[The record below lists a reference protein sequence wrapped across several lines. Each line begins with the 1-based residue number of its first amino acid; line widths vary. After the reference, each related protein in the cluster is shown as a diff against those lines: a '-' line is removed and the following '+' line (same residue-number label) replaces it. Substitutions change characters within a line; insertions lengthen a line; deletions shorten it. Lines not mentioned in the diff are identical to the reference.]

1 VNATV
6 WIEPFTDTDE
16 IGVLPASK
24 GRSADPLLG
33 VEAVPVLG
41 GAALSFYRTEG
52 YSHPLDWQAVL
63 RNAAYRL
70 SDSLKPCSL
79 HRRKYY
85 RTFYFKVQD
94 LHGRVSNSFAKKLTV
109 ETGIMIKITAIYKL
123 FLTIC
128 DYSWLFT

>member
-6 WIEPFTDTDE
+6 WIEPFADTDE
-16 IGVLPASK
+16 IGVVSASK
-24 GRSADPLLG
+24 GRSADPLVG
-33 VEAVPVLG
+33 VEAVTARG
-41 GAALSFYRTEG
+41 GAALSFYRAEG

-79 HRRKYY
+79 YRRKYH

-94 LHGRVSNSFAKKLTV
+94 LQGRVSNEFAKRLTI
-109 ETGIMIKITAIYKL
+109 ETGITLL
-123 FLTIC
+123 FSSFRVYCFNDLLSFII
-128 DYSWLFT
+128 